1 MKNYFKMPK
10 LIVDVY
16 NYETSAEQDY
26 GVLGLVSAFFGFII
40 YVVNFKN
47 IDDLGVV
54 IPTYLVGTAMILVPF
69 ICKRI
74 ENKRAFLNHFVVF
87 LGIALTLYGLL
98 GINEGTSYLW
108 SYLAIFVILIQFGM
122 PIGLPWCTFFLV
134 FSIVIFWTP
143 VRDMLPYKYSD
154 EYATSFPMLYLLDF
168 AASFVGNLFY
178 KKSCIEMANQDSS
191 LKLDLEDSLE
201 DIDQAMFDSIAVI
214 STLID
219 EKDTYTKEHSA
230 RVAKYSRML
239 AERCGYAGKKKE
251 LRAIYNAAY
260 LHDIG
265 KVAVPD
271 NILNKHQALDDEQY
285 EIMKKHTVW
294 GGEILKELTFYP
306 KISCGAMYHHE
317 RYDGKG
323 YPFGTKGTAIPIEAR
338 IIAVADAFDAMN
350 SERVYRKPC
359 SREYILEAF
368 KNDNGTQFD
377 TAIAEAMCQLIE
389 EGKIK
394 IEADENQ
401 VSE

>member
-1 MKNYFKMPK
+1 MNKIFKMPK

-16 NYETSAEQDY
+16 NYENTAEQDY
-26 GVLGLVSAFFGFII
+26 SVVGFVAAFFGVII

-47 IDDLGVV
+47 VNDLKVV

-69 ICKRI
+69 VCKRI
-74 ENKRAFLNHFVVF
+74 DNKKAFLKHVLVF
-87 LGIALTLYGLL
+87 LGIVLTLYGLF
-98 GINEGTSYLW
+98 GVNDGTTFLW
-108 SYLAIFVILIQFGM
+108 SYLAVFVILIQFGM

-134 FSIVIFWTP
+134 YSIVIFWTP
-143 VRDMLPYKYSD
+143 VRNILPYSYS
-154 EYATSFPMLYLLDF
+154 EQYAASFPWMYMLDF

-178 KKSCIEMANQDSS
+178 KKSCIEMSNQDNS
-191 LKLDLEDSLE
+191 LKLDLDDSLE

-219 EKDTYTKEHSA
+219 EKDTYTKQHSA

-239 AERCGYAGKKKE
+239 AERCGYGGNVKA

-271 NILNKHQALDDEQY
+271 KILNAHQALDDDQY

-306 KISCGAMYHHE
+306 KISYGAIYHHE
-317 RYDGKG
+317 RYDGQG
-323 YPFGTKGTAIPIEAR
+323 YPGGKKGTDIPIEAR

-359 SREYILEAF
+359 SREHILGVF
-368 KNDNGTQFD
+368 KEDNGAQFD
-377 TAIAEAMCQLIE
+377 TAIAEVMCQLIE

-401 VSE
+401 V